1 MSENQSEKLSIIF
14 EEWAWFDETQ
24 IVTGP
29 RLSTGSFCILQ
40 EDVEMSSL

>member
-1 MSENQSEKLSIIF
+1 MF
-14 EEWAWFDETQ
+14 EEWAWFDEIQ

-29 RLSTGSFCILQ
+29 ELSPGSFCILQ